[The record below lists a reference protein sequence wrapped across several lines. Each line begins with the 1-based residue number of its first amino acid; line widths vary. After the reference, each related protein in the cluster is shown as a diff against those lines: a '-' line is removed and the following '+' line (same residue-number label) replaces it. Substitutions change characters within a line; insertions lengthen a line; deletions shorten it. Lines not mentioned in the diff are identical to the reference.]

1 MGDLRQDWAEEIF
14 LPHLKSAECPVHVS
28 LVLFLPIFT
37 HHPQLRWDLDTCSIS
52 LKILALYVSYT
63 CAPELTGTTSQWWRT
78 GERHWDPFCLIS
90 RPGIVHVGCPRWMLP
105 WAVLWGTGPE
115 LAAVSLRDSPLLT
128 SLSSGARYINS
139 VSAPGTKGNSVSP
152 ETQNT
157 EWESTMWRRSPFHAT
172 PGVLTG
178 SATTQSSLSYPC
190 GIFHGLNVCLYLS
203 NNVLLAFPVSC
214 PKSSREQGG
223 EYINI

>member
-1 MGDLRQDWAEEIF
+1 MSCPRVLGPLPPHIHSSPSAQVGFSLELVVSPSRPWPCMSPTPVLQNSQELCPSGDGQER
-14 LPHLKSAECPVHVS
+14 
-28 LVLFLPIFT
+28 
-37 HHPQLRWDLDTCSIS
+37 
-52 LKILALYVSYT
+52 
-63 CAPELTGTTSQWWRT
+63 
-78 GERHWDPFCLIS
+78 RHWDPLCLIS
-90 RPGIVHVGCPRWMLP
+90 GSGVVHVGCPRWMLP
-105 WAVLWGTGPE
+105 WAALGGTGPE
-115 LAAVSLRDSPLLT
+115 LVAVSLRDSPLLT
-128 SLSSGARYINS
+128 SLSSGAKYINS
-139 VSAPGTKGNSVSP
+139 FSAPGTKGNSVCP

-157 EWESTMWRRSPFHAT
+157 EWESTMWQRSPFHAT